1 MAKQIETQLNTGA
14 GAHLAGDST
23 AAGARTHSGIIGWL
37 TMVNQKTI
45 GLSYIATALF
55 FFLLAGLM
63 ALAMR
68 LQLAQPNNT
77 LLSNDAYNQAFT
89 MHGTSM
95 IFLVAMPL
103 STGLANYLVPL
114 QIGARDMAFPKL
126 NALSFWLLLFG
137 GLFLY
142 SSFFL
147 GGAPASGWF
156 SYAPLTEKPFSASH
170 GMDFWALTILI
181 VSVSTTVGS
190 INLLVTVNQ
199 LRAPGMTATRIPL
212 FPWMVVVTSVLS
224 VFAFPSV
231 AVAAGLLLLDR
242 NVGTHFFNVAEGG
255 SALLWQHLFW
265 FFGHPEVYILILPA
279 FGIVS
284 EVIPVF
290 SGKRLFSY
298 KTVILSGMII
308 GVLGFEVWAHHMFAV
323 GMPDA
328 AQLFFS
334 GTSFLIAVPTGIK
347 IFAWLATMWG
357 GRLRFKTP
365 MLFSIGLVAMFTI
378 GGISGVQQAVAPI
391 DLEVTDTYFIVA
403 HLHYVLFGGTIFG
416 LFSGIYFWF
425 PKATGRLLD
434 EKLGVW
440 HFWLMLV
447 GMNILF
453 FPMEVLGLLGMPR
466 RIYTYDTGMGWS
478 TWNLIATVGAFIV
491 AISILVFM
499 VNLVVTF
506 RRPATAG
513 PDPWEGYTLEWL
525 TSSPP
530 PSYNFAEIPV
540 VESPRP
546 AWDHRNPHIS
556 DAALKEH

>member
-1 MAKQIETQLNTGA
+1 MAKQIDTQLNTGA
-14 GAHLAGDST
+14 GAHLAGDAAT
-23 AAGARTHSGIIGWL
+23 AGAKTHSGIIDWL
-37 TMVNQKTI
+37 TMVNHKTI
-45 GLSYIATALF
+45 GLSYIATALI

-89 MHGTSM
+89 MHGTTM

-126 NALSFWLLLFG
+126 NALSYWLLLFG

-255 SALLWQHLFW
+255 QRPPLAASLLVLWPPGSLYFDLACLWHRLR
-265 FFGHPEVYILILPA
+265 GD
-279 FGIVS
+279 S
-284 EVIPVF
+284 
-290 SGKRLFSY
+290 RLF
-298 KTVILSGMII
+298 GQ
-308 GVLGFEVWAHHMFAV
+308 AAV
-323 GMPDA
+323 
-328 AQLFFS
+328 
-334 GTSFLIAVPTGIK
+334 
-347 IFAWLATMWG
+347 
-357 GRLRFKTP
+357 
-365 MLFSIGLVAMFTI
+365 
-378 GGISGVQQAVAPI
+378 
-391 DLEVTDTYFIVA
+391 
-403 HLHYVLFGGTIFG
+403 
-416 LFSGIYFWF
+416 
-425 PKATGRLLD
+425 
-434 EKLGVW
+434 
-440 HFWLMLV
+440 
-447 GMNILF
+447 
-453 FPMEVLGLLGMPR
+453 
-466 RIYTYDTGMGWS
+466 
-478 TWNLIATVGAFIV
+478 
-491 AISILVFM
+491 
-499 VNLVVTF
+499 
-506 RRPATAG
+506 
-513 PDPWEGYTLEWL
+513 
-525 TSSPP
+525 
-530 PSYNFAEIPV
+530 
-540 VESPRP
+540 
-546 AWDHRNPHIS
+546 
-556 DAALKEH
+556 